1 MRNVF
6 LVALALAPLA
16 LVAALPARAA
26 DIEST
31 CYTDCESQ
39 TTSNPEY
46 KACLSRR
53 ADAADAALN
62 EAYGTL
68 KSAIRRH
75 ADVMGQKPDIQ
86 LEGLTAAQKKW
97 IAYRDEN
104 CTFEDE
110 LAFGGTSIG
119 GNYAACLCALSLERV
134 ADFARIQRQLL
145 SE

>member
-1 MRNVF
+1 MRTV
-6 LVALALAPLA
+6 LLIVLAFVLPSLA
-16 LVAALPARAA
+16 AALPARAA

-31 CYTDCESQ
+31 CYTDCASQ

-46 KACLSRR
+46 KACLSRK
-53 ADAADAALN
+53 ADAADAFLN

-75 ADVMGQKPDIQ
+75 ADVMGQKPDLQ
-86 LEGLTAAQKKW
+86 LEALTAAQKKW
-97 IAYRDEN
+97 IAYRDSN

-110 LAFGGTSIG
+110 LAFGATSIG
-119 GNYAACLCALSLERV
+119 GNYSACLCSLSLARA
-134 ADFARIQRQLL
+134 ADFARIGRQLL